1 MPVKWYNPSHTVSNC
16 MRGGDP
22 FVEELISIPETA
34 ERLKVSE
41 TIVRRLM
48 SRGDLVPAKTET
60 IGKQVRRYFRASEVE
75 ALRQKRSGAGTV

>member
-1 MPVKWYNPSHTVSNC
+1 V
-16 MRGGDP
+16 D
-22 FVEELISIPETA
+22 ELISIPETA

-48 SRGDLVPAKTET
+48 ARGDLIPAKVDT

-75 ALRQKRSGAGTV
+75 TLRLKRSGANTV